1 MSNDVSFTV
10 RDTPDVQTVRMINR
24 KKTGQVEIRKYD
36 GDGKTL
42 VGAQWKIYRS
52 DDTEVK
58 FYRVS
63 EGMYSY
69 TENGSYTTL
78 STVNVTLT
86 AMSLL
91 ATDVSTDNQM
101 VSILSHYDEILDFDG
116 GVMGYVEI
124 PSIHVRLPIYH
135 GESDDVLTKGAAHL
149 EHTSFPI
156 GGENTHACIS
166 AHSGYP
172 TQKFFDDIDE
182 MKSGDEIYI
191 YVLNRTMKY
200 TVTDKD
206 VVEPDDSSKLEVVQG
221 KDLLTLV
228 TCTPYGINSH
238 RLLIHAERV
247 PFAVATHDSAATISQ
262 LTESNYYSSQLQI
275 VIAGFVVIAVVI
287 VKIYYWRRKR
297 KRIRQQTEVTK

>member
-1 MSNDVSFTV
+1 M
-10 RDTPDVQTVRMINR
+10 
-24 KKTGQVEIRKYD
+24 
-36 GDGKTL
+36 
-42 VGAQWKIYRS
+42 
-52 DDTEVK
+52 
-58 FYRVS
+58 
-63 EGMYSY
+63 
-69 TENGSYTTL
+69 
-78 STVNVTLT
+78 T
-86 AMSLL
+86 A
-91 ATDVSTDNQM
+91 
-101 VSILSHYDEILDFDG
+101 
-116 GVMGYVEI
+116 
-124 PSIHVRLPIYH
+124 
-135 GESDDVLTKGAAHL
+135 KGAAHL

-182 MKSGDEIYI
+182 LENGDEIYI

-238 RLLIHAERV
+238 RLLIHAERDS
-247 PFAVATHDSAATISQ
+247 FAVATHDSAATISQ

>member
-1 MSNDVSFTV
+1 M
-10 RDTPDVQTVRMINR
+10 
-24 KKTGQVEIRKYD
+24 KKLKPLFI
-36 GDGKTL
+36 
-42 VGAQWKIYRS
+42 I
-52 DDTEVK
+52 
-58 FYRVS
+58 
-63 EGMYSY
+63 
-69 TENGSYTTL
+69 
-78 STVNVTLT
+78 LT
-86 AMSLL
+86 AVLILFSAVCFLYPAISNAINEQCNKSRIDDYNNNVDSISQEDIDDCFSAAEKYNKAL
-91 ATDVSTDNQM
+91 ATDVSTDDSKL
-101 VSILSHYDEILDFDG
+101 SILSHYDEILDLDN

-124 PSIHVRLPIYH
+124 PSINVRLPVYH
-135 GESDDVLTKGAAHL
+135 GESEDILEKGTAHL

-182 MKSGDEIYI
+182 LENGDEIYI

-238 RLLIHAERV
+238 RLLIHAERDS
-247 PFAVATHDSAATISQ
+247 FAVATHDSAATISQ

>member
-1 MSNDVSFTV
+1 M
-10 RDTPDVQTVRMINR
+10 
-24 KKTGQVEIRKYD
+24 KKLKPLFI
-36 GDGKTL
+36 
-42 VGAQWKIYRS
+42 I
-52 DDTEVK
+52 
-58 FYRVS
+58 
-63 EGMYSY
+63 
-69 TENGSYTTL
+69 
-78 STVNVTLT
+78 LT
-86 AMSLL
+86 AVLILFSAVCFLYPAISNAINEQCNKSRIDDYNNNVDSISQEDLDDYFSVAEKYNEAL
-91 ATDVSTDNQM
+91 ATDVITDNQM
-101 VSILSHYDEILDFDG
+101 VSILSHYDEILDFDS
-116 GVMGYVEI
+116 GVLGYVEI

-135 GESDDVLTKGAAHL
+135 GESDDVLSKGAAHL

-182 MKSGDEIYI
+182 LENGDEIYI

-247 PFAVATHDSAATISQ
+247 PFAVATHDFAATISQ